1 MKIRVFQAQEID
13 QALSMAEAVEV
24 VKDAFVQLSLKK
36 AQSPVRTSLNLKAP
50 GEVALVMPA
59 YLGESH
65 ALGAKMVTV
74 LPGNPQAQMPAVQAI
89 VFLFDASNGAPLAIF
104 EGTHLTRFRTG
115 AATGAATQVLSRPD
129 SKTLALFG
137 AGGQSFYQVKGVLA
151 ARKIV
156 RLRIF
161 DLLADRADELIARLR
176 ADSSC
181 QGMEV
186 LRADTPAQALAGADI
201 VVTATT
207 SSRPVFDGKLL
218 REGMHINAIGAFKP
232 EMQEVDEE
240 TIARSRIFVD
250 SVEACLEEA
259 GDLILPLKRGR
270 IRTEAILAELGEVV
284 AGKRPGRETP
294 RDITYFKS
302 VGNAVQD
309 VSVAQ
314 AVFRRAQ
321 EKGLGK
327 EVELGGPG

>member
-1 MKIRVFQAQEID
+1 MRIKVFTARDID

-36 AQSPVRTSLNLKAP
+36 AQSPVRTSLTLKEA

-59 YLGESH
+59 YLDETR

-74 LPGNPQAQMPAVQAI
+74 LARNPRVQLPAVQAI
-89 VFLFDASNGAPLAIF
+89 VFLFDAATGSPLAVL

-129 SKTLALFG
+129 SKSLAVFG
-137 AGGQSFYQVKGVLA
+137 AGGQSFFQVKGVLA
-151 ARKIV
+151 ARKIE
-156 RLRIF
+156 RIKVF
-161 DLLADRADELIARLR
+161 DLLPEKADELIAALQGDASCRGIELLR
-176 ADSSC
+176 A
-181 QGMEV
+181 G
-186 LRADTPAQALAGADI
+186 TPTQALEGTDI
-201 VVTATT
+201 LVTVTT
-207 SSRPVFDGKLL
+207 SSRPVFDGRQL

-240 TIARSRIFVD
+240 TIRRSRIFVD

-259 GDLILPLKRGR
+259 GDLIIALKKGL
-270 IRTEAILAELGEVV
+270 IQKADILAELGEVA
-284 AGKRPGRETP
+284 AGKKPGRGSARE
-294 RDITYFKS
+294 ITYFKS

-314 AVFRRAQ
+314 AVYRRAQ
-321 EKGLGK
+321 EKNLGQ
-327 EVELGGPG
+327 EVEL